1 MEPPRLSSTTIH
13 KFEQFLIP
21 PALLEDEDSAR
32 VVRPLVAICVTCL
45 VVAILSAL
53 LRVLIV
59 SSQNWRA
66 IFPLLALI
74 PAGLPLILIR
84 FKLVRFASHILLG
97 GFWLIVAFSVMTGG
111 GTRSPIFALYIL
123 IVIISA
129 LLSGWRLASNYAFIT
144 VIFGY
149 FLAVVDTD
157 GAVMEYS
164 STPMSAW
171 LAQSSLM
178 IVMMGAVYFMLRQ
191 REKSLERA
199 NNALAERKKMQQELV
214 KSEERFRL
222 ISSVASDYTFSSYFD
237 EDGKLQHMLLTG
249 AFEPITGYTPE
260 EFLSIGGWQAT
271 VHPDDVEQDKRDM
284 AALGE
289 NKRVVSEVRI
299 INKSGAVSWVR
310 VYAQPVWDSQ
320 QNKLVGINGGVQDI
334 TERKHLENQL
344 KAYADQL
351 EKLVDERTA
360 ELRRAKEQLEL
371 VLNNVANALAFADSD
386 GDILV
391 TNPAFH
397 DAFSDEGIQHIET
410 ILDSLC
416 NEDHVK
422 SVSKSLLLAIYDNQ
436 RQRIETQIVSD
447 NGEEKDIDLVITPVG
462 PATSDSR
469 KGVLVSGHDITQFKE
484 IQRFK
489 ARFVADAVHDLATP
503 ITGLSTRL
511 YLLKRTPEKL
521 DEHMRALDN
530 QVEHLINLLENLRTL
545 SRMDRGQVAL
555 DKQLCDI
562 NTLVRRVF
570 DTYEPVAI
578 GKQQSL
584 LLRTGSD
591 SPQVLLDRQRFERVL
606 VNIVSNAVNYTPEN
620 EGKEISIE
628 TSLEEKTFVIRVSD
642 QGSGIS
648 AEDLPHIFDRFYR
661 ADDARMNR
669 TSGTGLGLA
678 IAKEI
683 VEMHG
688 GTVTVTS
695 EVGQGSQFTVRMPL
709 KV

>member
-1 MEPPRLSSTTIH
+1 MEPPRLASITIN

-32 VVRPLVAICVTCL
+32 VVRPLIAICVSTL
-45 VVAILSAL
+45 AL
-53 LRVLIV
+53 LTIYTVLWVLIMPDRIDR
-59 SSQNWRA
+59 SFFSFLA
-66 IFPLLALI
+66 MIPTTLSLLFVRLKM
-74 PAGLPLILIR
+74 IR
-84 FKLVRFASHILLG
+84 LAVDVLLG
-97 GFWLIVAFSVMTGG
+97 AFWMIITVVILTAG
-111 GTRSPIFALYIL
+111 GTRAPMFGLYPL
-123 IVIISA
+123 IVMGA
-129 LLSGWRLASNYAFIT
+129 AFFSGWRQALNYTFIT
-144 VIFGY
+144 IVIGF
-149 FLAVVDTD
+149 FLAVLDPE
-157 GAVMEYS
+157 GIILEPFA
-164 STPMSAW
+164 TPMSAW
-171 LAQSSLM
+171 LTQSAIM
-178 IVMMGAVYFMLRQ
+178 IALIGMVYFMLR
-191 REKSLERA
+191 RSESSLERA
-199 NNALAERKKMQQELV
+199 NNALAEREKMQQELV

-222 ISSVASDYTFSSYFD
+222 ISSVTSDYTFSSYFD

-260 EFLSIGGWQAT
+260 EYLSIGGWQAT

-289 NKRVVSEVRI
+289 NKRVVSEVRT
-299 INKSGAVSWVR
+299 INKSGGISWVR

-397 DAFSDEGIQHIET
+397 DAFSDEGIQYIET

-416 NEDHVK
+416 NEDHVAL
-422 SVSKSLLLAIYDNQ
+422 VSKSLLTAIYDNQ
-436 RQRIETQIVSD
+436 RQRIETQIISD

-462 PATSDSR
+462 PATADSR

-555 DKQLCDI
+555 DKELCDI
-562 NTLVRRVF
+562 NTLVQRVF

-584 LLRTGSD
+584 LLQTGSD
-591 SPQVLLDRQRFERVL
+591 FPQVLLDRQRFERVL

-628 TSLEEKTFVIRVSD
+628 TSLEETTFVIRVAD
-642 QGSGIS
+642 QGTGIS

-709 KV
+709 MV